1 MLAGRANCRAAFA
14 ANVAMSQEII
24 AQPLTANAFA
34 PFGNILEAKGTAD
47 KIINQGLC
55 SRFHDLARL
64 DFSDGR
70 AGISLFDATPGNLPY
85 QLTMME
91 RHPEGSQAFI
101 PMSMN
106 RFLIIVAPD
115 KNNRPGRPLA
125 FLSDPGQAINF
136 HRNIWHGVLTPLEA
150 PGLFAVVDRIGS
162 GENLEEIVFDTPY
175 IVVPQ
180 GS

>member
-1 MLAGRANCRAAFA
+1 
-14 ANVAMSQEII
+14 MSQEII
-24 AQPLTANAFA
+24 AQPLTATAFA
-34 PFGNILEAKGTAD
+34 PFGDILEANGTAD

-55 SRFHDLARL
+55 GRFHDLARL

-70 AGISLFDATPGNLPY
+70 AGISLFDATPRNLPY
-85 QLTMME
+85 HLTMME

-106 RFLIIVAPD
+106 RFLIIVASD

-136 HRNIWHGVLTPLEA
+136 HRNIWHGVLTPLED

-162 GENLEEIVFDTPY
+162 GENLEEIFFDIPY

>member
-1 MLAGRANCRAAFA
+1 
-14 ANVAMSQEII
+14 MSQEII
-24 AQPLTANAFA
+24 TQPLTSTAFA
-34 PFGNILEAKGTAD
+34 PFGDILEAKGTAD

-55 SRFHDLARL
+55 ARFHDLARL
-64 DFSDGR
+64 NFSDGR
-70 AGISLFDATPGNLPY
+70 AGISLFNATPRTLPY

-106 RFLIIVAPD
+106 RFLIIVASD

-136 HRNIWHGVLTPLEA
+136 HRNIWHGVLTPLED

-162 GENLEEIVFDTPY
+162 GENLEEIFFDIPY